1 VLRCPCLYL
10 AIGPML
16 FADLRQHAR
25 MAAWDRS
32 QMISPHRSTSLSVET
47 WGSLLRPPRNSD
59 RARWSPA
66 LHSPSREVRDV
77 MADAVRVMCLQ
88 IASVALYCRVSRVH
102 LNIWIVAEVK
112 CTGVWNRL
120 QMVSHR

>member
-1 VLRCPCLYL
+1 VLRCPQLYS

-32 QMISPHRSTSLSVET
+32 RMISPHCSTSLSVET
-47 WGSLLRPPRNSD
+47 WGTFSPPS
-59 RARWSPA
+59 AKLTCSRWSPA
-66 LHSPSREVRDV
+66 SHSPSRELRDV

-88 IASVALYCRVSRVH
+88 IASLAGLALSCRVSRAH
-102 LNIWIVAEVK
+102 LNRSFHCAVAEVK
-112 CTGVWNRL
+112 CTGV
-120 QMVSHR
+120 